1 MAQFAMSRQ
10 SMLWACILASMGG
23 GAAAVAQGSM
33 SLARPGRADAIAA
46 SFRSATLRL
55 RGGSPTEE
63 VMTYP
68 SFVKDKNDF
77 NHVIR
82 IFNTNLPG
90 GRTVLYSL
98 IGIKGVGRR
107 FGDAVIKR
115 SGIDGTKRMGEC
127 TAEEVEKL
135 VQVIERP
142 LDFDIPA
149 WMLNRRKDFATGKDM
164 HNNTNKWDFQVKTD
178 IERLIKMRAHRGL
191 RHAWGYKVRGQR
203 TKTTGRGIGK
213 LLAASKKPGQKKQ
226 KKK

>member
-1 MAQFAMSRQ
+1 MKSTTGLLTQPVRHPPAGVWYPTVWAAFGQGQLVRTRAGASTSVGTMAQFAMSRQ

-33 SLARPGRADAIAA
+33 SLARPGPADAIAA
-46 SFRSATLRL
+46 SFRSPLLPRCRLRSANTHQQCDCIDSYAAAGRSATLRL

-135 VQVIERP
+135 VQV
-142 LDFDIPA
+142 
-149 WMLNRRKDFATGKDM
+149 
-164 HNNTNKWDFQVKTD
+164 
-178 IERLIKMRAHRGL
+178 
-191 RHAWGYKVRGQR
+191 RHCLSYAFH
-203 TKTTGRGIGK
+203 TT
-213 LLAASKKPGQKKQ
+213 AQ
-226 KKK
+226 